1 MVTKDEK
8 QEFSKRLNAILDE
21 AGFAPKGQNR
31 QGLLGKEFDVSQ
43 KGARKWLEG
52 EAIPAQKTLVK
63 IADRFKVKAHYLRY
77 GDQSSLDEEGGSHA
91 TQSLPE
97 YTMETAPVCTSDYI
111 LFIEGNTAVDY
122 EDDARFHC
130 VPYEDEA
137 TWKARFL
144 LFRKPGDTIPVL
156 GEQHGSRH
164 RKTHLSELVGGRR
177 VDHPDLLHPLDS
189 VEVLCAIRD
198 VVTDSGLWDDG

>member
-1 MVTKDEK
+1 MKTWNE
-8 QEFSKRLNAILDE
+8 RLQHAIKLSDMN
-21 AGFAPKGQNR
+21 KGQFAKAVKVSSPTVTDWTK
-31 QGLLGKEFDVSQ
+31 GEIKELKAENAS
-43 KGARKWLEG
+43 
-52 EAIPAQKTLVK
+52 K
-63 IADRFKVKAHYLRY
+63 IADVLGIRIDWLLFGK
-77 GDQSSLDEEGGSHA
+77 GDMYSASYQEASSSSIRASGKPDLV
-91 TQSLPE
+91 E
-97 YTMETAPVCTSDYI
+97 YTIETAPVCTTDYI

-130 VPYEDEA
+130 VPYEGEA